1 MKTNDDYIQQEHEV
15 LEYFGITRINDYIH
29 VQKRVLATLPEEFYG
44 EVLIKEN
51 GMAVDVGKRGIK
63 ETFGDKRHYEYLPRW
78 FKIAKLAT
86 VTEIPDLLRRATVR
100 DSNIDNY
107 HEGKTS
113 KYDYLETETEVL
125 GTECIV
131 GFDIKKTEIKNRF
144 HLHRV
149 EIKKRSEA

>member
-78 FKIAKLAT
+78 FKI
-86 VTEIPDLLRRATVR
+86 V
-100 DSNIDNY
+100 
-107 HEGKTS
+107 
-113 KYDYLETETEVL
+113 
-125 GTECIV
+125 
-131 GFDIKKTEIKNRF
+131 
-144 HLHRV
+144 
-149 EIKKRSEA
+149 